1 VRIFLGVCLSLCAT
15 ACASP
20 PAKPDDTSVAS
31 VCTREWP
38 TGSLFPVTRCR
49 TAEEIERD
57 REAARDA
64 ADAINRSR
72 SGLRGPNTQ

>member
-1 VRIFLGVCLSLCAT
+1 VRNVLGVFLSLCAV

-49 TAEEIERD
+49 TAEEAERD
-57 REAARDA
+57 KEAVREAG
-64 ADAINRSR
+64 DAINRSR
-72 SGLRGPNTQ
+72 SGLRGPNTP